1 MSKSLDLTLS
11 AADSAILYR
20 LTIDELARMKRAPEP
35 SRSTAEFYYKDSR
48 EKSLLSLLIKLTE

>member
-1 MSKSLDLTLS
+1 MSKPMDLTLS

-20 LTIDELARMKRAPEP
+20 LAVDELARMKRAPEP

-48 EKSLLSLLIKLTE
+48 EKSLLSLLIKLTN